1 MINLKNHATN
11 KLFSSCCFLRRESA
25 PTLDRFFFL
34 IQFFRMEKLKQ
45 KRRKNEERFYTH

>member
-25 PTLDRFFFL
+25 PTLDRFFFFDT
-34 IQFFRMEKLKQ
+34 IFSDGKIEAKKEKK
-45 KRRKNEERFYTH
+45 